1 MTRNFE
7 FCHLTLRTWSYFPPT
22 LRTWMQNIN
31 SCILKQYTGEET
43 HSKSKTMWKEK
54 PEHWPL
60 NKPFY
65 DTKNKSQDNH
75 GKTISNEDLLKS
87 LLDCCKH
94 KNIQINFLYQKEVD
108 AWQENRRELL
118 YKLYIFRINMEKIKM
133 AVKNMISYMDSEEI
147 KTGLQN
153 INVSLSSET
162 DITRSRCKGQSEIIT
177 EITRNLATILCKIIK
192 GKDPEAKCD
201 GIWKFPPENWP
212 PAVPF
217 YSPHNRGKC
226 KQTGS
231 DQKLVLTLIQN
242 PKAII
247 PQKYQSLV
255 ATFEQ
260 VVNANNSKEV
270 KKHKETLCRIYTIQN
285 NISII
290 DNALKNMHEH
300 ELFTLNI
307 HNILNQWWTT
317 QNLDSQS
324 DEILKNS
331 AIISDNR
338 LHAVQIHITET
349 FFKIGFKA
357 NDLEENTKSNVFY
370 NTNSPTQ
377 KSCSQTICSRSS
389 TSSATNE
396 HTLETP
402 NNDSVFP
409 SCSKDIDFE
418 HCEDQAIL
426 TKGQSKNCQT
436 QEPRQHLSENFG
448 SSKQEPVI
456 AIENDITSL
465 NSKQTRGK
473 KRIHPKDEE
482 PQSEI
487 KRPTLSTDNDYNT
500 QTDEISEMQQSEQS
514 SIIQDNIELQ
524 DSGKWLFT
532 NLGITDTDLSTSIS
546 TFSQEVNLNFLSSA
560 DYCLSDQLEALLTD
574 MVGYESGKNSN
585 TEELLSRGQD
595 KNE

>member
-1 MTRNFE
+1 MMKKTHILKPMTSNP
-7 FCHLTLRTWSYFPPT
+7 CHLT
-22 LRTWMQNIN
+22 LRTWMQNIA
-31 SCILKQYTGEET
+31 SSILKQYTGQET

-75 GKTISNEDLLKS
+75 GKTISDEDLLKC

-94 KNIQINFLYQKEVD
+94 KNVQINFLYQKEVA

-118 YKLYIFRINMEKIKM
+118 YKLYIFRMNMEKIKIS
-133 AVKNMISYMDSEEI
+133 VKNMISYMDSEEI

-162 DITRSRCKGQSEIIT
+162 DITSSRCKGQSEIIT

-201 GIWKFPPENWP
+201 GIWKSPPENWP

-217 YSPHNRGKC
+217 YSPHNRGKG

-242 PKAII
+242 PKAVI

-255 ATFEQ
+255 ATFQ
-260 VVNANNSKEV
+260 QAVNANNAKEA

-285 NISII
+285 NILII

-300 ELFTLNI
+300 GLFTLNI
-307 HNILNQWWTT
+307 HSILNQWWTT
-317 QNLDSQS
+317 QTLDSQS

-331 AIISDNR
+331 AIISNNR
-338 LHAVQIHITET
+338 LQAVQIHITET
-349 FFKIGFKA
+349 SFKIGFKA
-357 NDLEENTKSNVFY
+357 NDLEENTKSHIFY
-370 NTNSPTQ
+370 NITSPTQ
-377 KSCSQTICSRSS
+377 KSCPQTICSSSS

-396 HTLETP
+396 HNLETL
-402 NNDSVFP
+402 NNDSEFP
-409 SCSKDIDFE
+409 SCSKHSDFE
-418 HCEDQAIL
+418 HCKDQAIL
-426 TKGQSKNCQT
+426 TKEQSKNSQT
-436 QEPRQHLSENFG
+436 QESRQHLSENFE

-456 AIENDITSL
+456 TIENDDISL

-473 KRIHPKDEE
+473 KRKHPKDEE
-482 PQSEI
+482 LQSEI
-487 KRPTLSTDNDYNT
+487 KRPTLSTDNDCNT
-500 QTDEISEMQQSEQS
+500 QTDEISEMQQSEQP
-514 SIIQDNIELQ
+514 SIRQDNIELQ
-524 DSGKWLFT
+524 DSEKWLFT
-532 NLGITDTDLSTSIS
+532 NLGITDADLSTSIS
-546 TFSQEVNLNFLSSA
+546 TFSQEVNLNILSGA
-560 DYCLSDQLEALLTD
+560 DYCNLSDQLEVLLTD

-585 TEELLSRGQD
+585 TEELLSRGHD
-595 KNE
+595 KSE